1 MSATRHGG
9 ERSDE
14 AIQASGRSGLL
25 RGAFHRGR
33 RSGPGPS
40 AGNAGKRLS
49 LVVLLVCAVVVFAP
63 GAGAWWIAAL
73 GPAPLGK
80 DMAFSTRVVDRD
92 GRLLRA
98 YATVEGRWRLPA
110 RVADID
116 PRFFSMLFAYEDKR
130 FHDHRGVDP
139 LALTRAALQL
149 VGSGRIQSGGSTLTM
164 QVARLLEPRGSRS
177 LAAKLR
183 QIVRAIEIERAL
195 NKDDILSL
203 YLDLAPYGGNIEG
216 IRAASLTYF
225 GKEPR
230 RLSLGEAALLVALPQ
245 SPEARRP
252 DRSVA
257 AARAARDRVLDRFAA
272 SGGVPAD
279 EIALAKAKP
288 VPAGRRPMPML
299 AAHAADH
306 AVADADVTPGS
317 EVRLG
322 LDAELQKSLEEL
334 ARART
339 RTLAATLGPDISLAM
354 LVVDNA
360 TGEVR
365 AHIGSPD
372 YFDRRRAGQVDLT
385 QALRSPGSTLKPFI
399 YGLGFEDGF
408 IHPDTLIED
417 RPTRY
422 GGYKP
427 QNFDFTFQ
435 GTVTV
440 RRALQMSLN
449 LPALAVL
456 GQVGASRLSARL
468 AQAGATLVLPEGEAP
483 GLAIGLGGVGIKLSD
498 LVMLYVGIARLGTV
512 MPLAERLSESAR
524 HDQGAPPSP
533 QRRSAQGNRLME
545 PVAAWYVANVLI
557 GTPPPENGVAGRVAF
572 KTGTSYGYRD
582 AWSVG
587 FDGRTTIGVWV
598 GRPDGAAVPGLVGRM
613 AAAPILFDAFARL
626 SGQPSSL
633 LRAPPGVLLATSA
646 KLPPPL
652 RFFEPGEHR
661 GAADAKPHI
670 LFPPDGARLDL
681 AAAADDKPAPVPLKI
696 TGGTAPL
703 TILVN
708 GVPVPPQTRGRLFF
722 QPPGPGFA
730 RVTVIDGSGAAD
742 SVMVRLDDGSAASAP
757 AAGGIRATCAS
768 AACARP

>member
-1 MSATRHGG
+1 MSGTRHC
-9 ERSDE
+9 ERSE
-14 AIQASGRSGLL
+14 ATQTRLDRFVAPLL
-25 RGAFHRGR
+25 AMTR
-33 RSGPGPS
+33 RMRVSLFGS
-40 AGNAGKRLS
+40 A
-49 LVVLLVCAVVVFAP
+49 VVCVCAL
-63 GAGAWWIAAL
+63 GAGAWWIVTL
-73 GPAPLGK
+73 GPPSLGK
-80 DMAFSTRVVDRD
+80 DIAFSTRVVDRD

-98 YATVEGRWRLPA
+98 FATAEGRWRLPA
-110 RVADID
+110 SVADVD
-116 PRFFSMLFAYEDKR
+116 PRFFAMLFAYEDKR
-130 FHDHRGVDP
+130 FRAHRGVDP
-139 LALTRAALQL
+139 LALIRAAVQL
-149 VGSGRIQSGGSTLTM
+149 VSSGRIQSGGSTLTM
-164 QVARLLEPRGSRS
+164 QVARLLEPRSNRN

-183 QIVRAIEIERAL
+183 QIVRAVEIERAL
-195 NKDDILSL
+195 SKDDILSL

-230 RLSLGEAALLVALPQ
+230 RLTLAEAALLVALPQ

-252 DRSVA
+252 DRSMT
-257 AARAARDRVLDRFAA
+257 AARAARDRVLDRFVE
-272 SGGVPAD
+272 SGSVPAD
-279 EIALAKAKP
+279 EIALAKAEP

-299 AAHAADH
+299 APHAADR
-306 AVADADVTPGS
+306 AVADASAAPGS
-317 EVRLG
+317 EVRLTI
-322 LDAELQKSLEEL
+322 DAELQKILEEL
-334 ARART
+334 ARGRT

-354 LVVDNA
+354 LVVDNV

-372 YFDRRRAGQVDLT
+372 YFDQRRAGQVDLT

-408 IHPDTLIED
+408 IHPETLVDD

-456 GQVGASRLSARL
+456 DQVGASRLTARL
-468 AQAGATLVLPEGEAP
+468 TQTGAVLVLPEGEAP

-498 LVMLYVGIARLGTV
+498 LVMLYAGIARLGTV
-512 MPLAERLSESAR
+512 FPLTEKVSQSAL
-524 HDQGAPPSP
+524 AP
-533 QRRSAQGNRLME
+533 AHKADANRLME
-545 PVAAWYVANVLI
+545 PVAAWYVGNILI
-557 GTPPPENGVAGRVAF
+557 GTPPPENGVPGRVAF

-587 FDGRTTIGVWV
+587 FDGRYTIGVWV
-598 GRPDGAAVPGLVGRM
+598 GRPDGAPVPGLVGRT

-626 SGQPSSL
+626 PTQPASL
-633 LRAPPGVLLATSA
+633 PRAPSGVLLTTSA

-652 RFFEPGEHR
+652 KFFQSGER
-661 GAADAKPHI
+661 GAGEAKLHI

-681 AAAADDKPAPVPLKI
+681 TAAVGDKPAPVPLKI
-696 TGGTAPL
+696 TGGIAPL
-703 TILVN
+703 TVLVN
-708 GVPVPPQTRGRLFF
+708 GVPASAQTRGRLFF

-742 SVMVRLDDGSAASAP
+742 SVMVRMDDGTAATAST
-757 AAGGIRATCAS
+757 AAIHPVCTPGTCV
-768 AACARP
+768 RP

>member
-1 MSATRHGG
+1 MSATRHCEGQ
-9 ERSDE
+9 SDE
-14 AIQASGRSGLL
+14 AIQPSGSSGLL
-25 RGAFHRGR
+25 RFGR
-33 RSGPGPS
+33 NDGKRSGFAILL
-40 AGNAGKRLS
+40 AGIVCVS
-49 LVVLLVCAVVVFAP
+49 VL
-63 GAGAWWIAAL
+63 GAGAWWISTL
-73 GPAPLGK
+73 GPASLGK
-80 DMAFSTRVVDRD
+80 DLAFSTRVVDRD

-98 YATVEGRWRLPA
+98 YATAEGRWRLPA
-110 RVADID
+110 SVADVD
-116 PRFFSMLFAYEDKR
+116 PRFFAMLFAYEDKR
-130 FHDHRGVDP
+130 FRTHRGVDP
-139 LALTRAALQL
+139 LALFRATVQL
-149 VGSGRIQSGGSTLTM
+149 VTSGRIRSGGSTLTM
-164 QVARLLEPRGSRS
+164 QVARLLEPRSNRN
-177 LAAKLR
+177 LAAKLH
-183 QIVRAIEIERAL
+183 QIVRAVEIERAL
-195 NKDDILSL
+195 SKDDILSL

-230 RLSLGEAALLVALPQ
+230 RLTLAEAALLVALPQ

-252 DRSVA
+252 DHSIA
-257 AARAARDRVLDRFAA
+257 AARAARDRVLDRFAE
-272 SGGVPAD
+272 SGSVPAD
-279 EIALAKAKP
+279 EVALAKAEP

-299 AAHAADH
+299 APHAADH
-306 AVADADVTPGS
+306 AIADAGATPGS
-317 EVRLG
+317 EMRLTI
-322 LDAELQKSLEEL
+322 DAELQKSLEEL
-334 ARART
+334 ARGRT
-339 RTLAATLGPDISLAM
+339 RSLAATLGPDISLAM

-365 AHIGSPD
+365 AHVGSPD
-372 YFDRRRAGQVDLT
+372 YFDQRRAGQVDLT

-408 IHPDTLIED
+408 IHPETLVDD

-456 GQVGASRLSARL
+456 DQVGASRLTARL
-468 AQAGATLVLPEGEAP
+468 TQAGATLVLPEGEAP

-498 LVMLYVGIARLGTV
+498 LVMLYAGIARLGTAL
-512 MPLAERLSESAR
+512 PLSERASE
-524 HDQGAPPSP
+524 GSP
-533 QRRSAQGNRLME
+533 ALRKADANRLME
-545 PVAAWYVANVLI
+545 PVAAWYVGNILI

-587 FDGRTTIGVWV
+587 FDGRYTIGVWV
-598 GRPDGAAVPGLVGRM
+598 GRPDGAPVPGLVGRM

-626 SGQPSSL
+626 PSQPSSL
-633 LRAPPGVLLATSA
+633 PRAPFGVLLTTSA

-652 RFFEPGEHR
+652 RFFQPSER
-661 GAADAKPHI
+661 GAGEAKLHI

-681 AAAADDKPAPVPLKI
+681 TAAVDEKPAPVPLKI
-696 TGGTAPL
+696 TGGIAPL
-703 TILVN
+703 TVLVN
-708 GVPVPPQTRGRLFF
+708 GVPASAQARGRLVF
-722 QPPGPGFA
+722 QPTGPGFA

-742 SVMVRLDDGSAASAP
+742 SVMVRLDDGAAAPTSAGAIRPVCAP
-757 AAGGIRATCAS
+757 S
-768 AACARP
+768 ACARP